1 MGKTYNFNLDTP
13 EGKQNNLLQ
22 KNLQFYNENV
32 LDDARKLT
40 VFGSVDSLAYYV
52 IS

>member
-1 MGKTYNFNLDTP
+1 MDTP
-13 EGKQNNLLQ
+13 EWKQNNFMQ
-22 KNLQFYNENV
+22 QNPQFYSENV

-40 VFGSVDSLAYYV
+40 FIGSVDSLAYYV

>member
-1 MGKTYNFNLDTP
+1 MDTP
-13 EGKQNNLLQ
+13 EGKQNNLMQ
-22 KNLQFYNENV
+22 QNLQFHSENV

-40 VFGSVDSLAYYV
+40 FFGSVDSLAYYI